1 MNRAEIGAWGEE
13 TAVNHLTSLGYKIID
28 RNYHARCGEIDII
41 AQMDNYICFVEVRTR
56 AEDALVSGLESIDLR
71 KMRKIFRTACVWL
84 SCHKVDLQPRFDVIE
99 ITASKNAE
107 KTVKNLTFITNAFGA
122 EVCSNEFF

>member
-1 MNRAEIGAWGEE
+1 MNRAETGLWGEE
-13 TAVNHLTSLGYKIID
+13 TAARHLISLGYEIIE
-28 RNYHARCGEIDII
+28 RNYHARCGEIDLI
-41 AQMDNYICFVEVRTR
+41 AQKDNYICFVEVRTR
-56 AEDALVSGLESIDLR
+56 AEDSLVSGLESIDLR

-99 ITASKNAE
+99 ITASKDAE

-122 EVCSNEFF
+122 EVCNEFF